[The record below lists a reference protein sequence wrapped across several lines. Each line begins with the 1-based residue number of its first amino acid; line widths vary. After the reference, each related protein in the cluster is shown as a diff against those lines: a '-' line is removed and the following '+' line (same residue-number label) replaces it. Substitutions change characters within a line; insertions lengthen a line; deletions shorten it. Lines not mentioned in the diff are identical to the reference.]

1 MLVGVIG
8 NNKENIIK
16 IKNKLIKD
24 KTIYNDDLKTLI
36 DTNKIYL
43 GFIYSYKSFSYLN
56 YFVYIFLTFS
66 FNKI

>member
-1 MLVGVIG
+1 MERLRSKIWVINYKYEETYELID

-16 IKNKLIKD
+16 IKDKLLKN

-43 GFIYSYKSFSYLN
+43 GFIELKE
-56 YFVYIFLTFS
+56 
-66 FNKI
+66 